1 MLEPEHT
8 QSVPDLTSTDDMQPY
23 ILRRSLPWL
32 CFVTIL
38 LADTGCTQ
46 QRTDAEFIPS
56 EQDSQNALRTAL
68 DAWKAGQAAGP
79 VPGTKPV
86 IHVTDSSRIDGRKL
100 ESWKLLGPVPGNAP
114 RCYAVSL
121 QLAEPAEERRERY
134 VIIGIDPLW
143 VFRHEDYDL
152 LLHWEHPMP
161 KTPESATEDGSPEPA
176 GKKESAKQ

>member
-1 MLEPEHT
+1 MLEPEQT
-8 QSVPDLTSTDDMQPY
+8 PSVPELTSTVDMRPV
-23 ILRRSLPWL
+23 IRRRTFLWLFSLS
-32 CFVTIL
+32 VL
-38 LADTGCTQ
+38 LSDLGCTQ
-46 QRTDAEFIPS
+46 HRSDTEFIPS
-56 EQDSQNALRTAL
+56 EQDSENALRTAL
-68 DAWKAGQAAGP
+68 DAWKSGQAAGP

-161 KTPESATEDGSPEPA
+161 ENPESTAVNSSPEPTDQQEA
-176 GKKESAKQ
+176 AKP

>member
-1 MLEPEHT
+1 MLEHEHT
-8 QSVPDLTSTDDMQPY
+8 QSVPDLTSTDYMQPY

-32 CFVTIL
+32 SFVTIL

-46 QRTDAEFIPS
+46 QRTDAEFMPS

-86 IHVTDSSRIDGRKL
+86 IHVTDSSRIDERKL

-121 QLAEPAEERRERY
+121 QLAEPTEERRERY

-143 VFRHEDYDL
+143 IFRHEDYDL